1 LMRVASYQSLS
12 GREISRETIEQ
23 LLRDIL
29 REEAK
34 KTVTIDQIQK
44 KVAEHFDVGLA
55 DMTSKRRTPHIV
67 FPRQVAMYLARH
79 HTKASLQQIGE
90 TFGGRD
96 HGTVLHACKTVSVRM
111 KKEDLV
117 RQTIVRLDT
126 QLDR

>member
-1 LMRVASYQSLS
+1 MRVASYQSLS
-12 GREISRETIEQ
+12 GREISRETIDQ

-55 DMTSKRRTPHIV
+55 DMTSKRRTPNIV

-90 TFGGRD
+90 TFAGRN
-96 HGTVLHACKTVSVRM
+96 HGTVLHPSKPFSLRLNNKTLS
-111 KKEDLV
+111 
-117 RQTIVRLDT
+117 
-126 QLDR
+126 